1 MGRALTNWVEGL
13 IENVHWPDV
22 LFLLF
27 MSIWMMV
34 GIGIAVQIGE
44 SNLPGWLKLIIF
56 IVGMILYVH
65 LLVFVKY
72 NFF

>member
-1 MGRALTNWVEGL
+1 MGALTNYLQGL
-13 IENVHWPDV
+13 IENIHWPDV

-27 MSIWMMV
+27 MSIWMI
-34 GIGIAVQIGE
+34 IGIVIAVEIGE
-44 SNLPGWLKLIIF
+44 SNLPGWLKFIIF
-56 IVGMILYVH
+56 IVGMILYLY

>member
-1 MGRALTNWVEGL
+1 MGALTNYLQGL
-13 IENVHWPDV
+13 IENIHWPDV

-27 MSIWMMV
+27 MSIWMI
-34 GIGIAVQIGE
+34 IGIVIAVEIGE

-56 IVGMILYVH
+56 IVGMILYLY